1 VSWSTVGAA
10 LGVSAQA
17 AQQRYQPTERQR
29 GLVPERPAALTMA
42 AAAGW
47 SAVEHDG
54 GDGAVML
61 QRGDCSILAVS
72 RLRPGPGRQG
82 TVRLSGTETGRKI
95 GHDGCV
101 ALLGARLVS
110 ELGPVVATVT
120 AECRAHRRRTE
131 AMIAR
136 RKATLAADSGR
147 RRR

>member
-29 GLVPERPAALTMA
+29 GLVPERPAVLPAA

-47 SAVEHDG
+47 SAVEHHG
-54 GDGAVML
+54 GDGAVVL
-61 QRGDCSILAVS
+61 QRGDCSIVAITRRRS
-72 RLRPGPGRQG
+72 SPGRQG
-82 TVRLSGTETGRKI
+82 TLRLSGVEAGRKI

-101 ALLGARLVS
+101 ALLGARLVA
-110 ELGPVVATVT
+110 ELEPVVATVT

-131 AMIAR
+131 AMVAR
-136 RKATLAADSGR
+136 RKATLAGDSGR
-147 RRR
+147 RGS